1 MSRRWTIA
9 LTVFGLALS
18 PLSTNAQESRSFAD
32 RLALEPIQWE
42 FENNE
47 IRLGGSAGGA
57 LYTASQE
64 GGPGFPDGYENSGA
78 SALLTGNIR
87 VQRTF
92 DTGLVLGARGDILI
106 YRDRLSGDN
115 YDDDTVQRLYIF
127 LQTGFGRVEV
137 GQVDGAA
144 YTLGLTG
151 PIVDQHVTL
160 EGHRISLF
168 RDPTTGEAFDDFFQQ
183 ITTVQASSNYAKI
196 SYTTPRLFGIQLGA
210 AFTPQ
215 AVRTPLPFTGNP
227 SDDPN
232 QQRAIWEV
240 AASYSGYFSGWAV
253 GVTGGFAH
261 GRLMNRTPGH
271 DNLVD
276 WAIGTQLAHNIDDAK
291 ISFGV
296 AYRGSNAH
304 LLDIEDV
311 RDDSRSRMVHLSA
324 TFEKPLWLVGVEF
337 SHADLDGADA
347 YTIKGFQV
355 AAGYKVNAN
364 MQLSI
369 GWQYRDYNRSLGLF
383 YNGRSGINMNAAFLS
398 LGYTL

>member
-1 MSRRWTIA
+1 M
-9 LTVFGLALS
+9 
-18 PLSTNAQESRSFAD
+18 
-32 RLALEPIQWE
+32 
-42 FENNE
+42 
-47 IRLGGSAGGA
+47 
-57 LYTASQE
+57 
-64 GGPGFPDGYENSGA
+64 
-78 SALLTGNIR
+78 
-87 VQRTF
+87 
-92 DTGLVLGARGDILI
+92 
-106 YRDRLSGDN
+106 
-115 YDDDTVQRLYIF
+115 
-127 LQTGFGRVEV
+127 
-137 GQVDGAA
+137 
-144 YTLGLTG
+144 
-151 PIVDQHVTL
+151 TL
-160 EGHRISLF
+160 EGHNISLF

-196 SYTTPRLFGIQLGA
+196 SYTTPRLFGIQFGA
-210 AFTPQ
+210 AYTPQ

-240 AASYSGYFSGWAV
+240 AASYTGYFSGWAV

-261 GRLMNRTPGH
+261 GRLMNRTQGH

-276 WAIGTQLAHNIDDAK
+276 WAIGTQLAHTIDDAK
-291 ISFGV
+291 VSFGV

-304 LLDIEDV
+304 LLDIEDA

-324 TFEKPLWLVGVEF
+324 TFEKPVWLVGVEF
-337 SHADLDGADA
+337 SHADLDGVDA
-347 YTIKGFQV
+347 YTINGFQV

-369 GWQYRDYNRSLGLF
+369 GWQYRDYNRSADVF